1 MRSSLKLIPLA
12 LLMMLAASCDSA
24 TPLQDDSQEWID
36 DLPPAVVQ
44 GLRQVELAEISRI
57 SAEEITQNALIDSV
71 AEGWQKAKGKHRP
84 GAPGLLQCGPG
95 RYASIV
101 RIVGPDGASLK
112 FGRNVLD
119 IPPGA
124 LLEPVVITAEELVSL
139 EVQVRLS
146 PHGLQFAQPA
156 QLTIDHSR
164 CKLPPFLVERIVYTD
179 DSLQVLEWMDPAVDQ
194 KDRVQSMIDH
204 FSRYAVAF

>member
-1 MRSSLKLIPLA
+1 MV
-12 LLMMLAASCDSA
+12 LAASCDSA
-24 TPLQDDSQEWID
+24 MPLQDDSQEWID

-44 GLRQVELAEISRI
+44 GLRQVEFAEISRV
-57 SAEEITQNALIDSV
+57 SVEEVTQNALIDSLTKDW
-71 AEGWQKAKGKHRP
+71 EQLKKNYRP

-95 RYASIV
+95 RYASTV
-101 RIVGPDGASLK
+101 RIVGPAGATIR
-112 FGRNVLD
+112 FGKSILD

-124 LLEPVVITAEELVSL
+124 LVDPVVITAEELVST
-139 EVQVRLS
+139 EVQTRLS

-164 CKLPPFLVERIVYTD
+164 CNLPPFLTERIVYTD
-179 DSLQVLEWMDPAVDQ
+179 DSLNVLEWMEPVVDQ
-194 KDRVQSMIDH
+194 KNGVQTEIDH

>member
-1 MRSSLKLIPLA
+1 MRPSVKMFPLA
-12 LLMMLAASCDSA
+12 LLMVLAASCDSA
-24 TPLQDDSQEWID
+24 TPLQDDSQEFLD
-36 DLPPAVVQ
+36 ELPPAILQ
-44 GLRQVELAEISRI
+44 GLRQVESAELNRI
-57 SAEEITQNALIDSV
+57 SAEEIAQNASIDSV
-71 AEGWQKAKGKHRP
+71 AAGWQDAKQNYRA

-95 RYASIV
+95 RYASTV
-101 RIVGPDGASLK
+101 RIVGPDGATLR

-124 LLEPVVITAEELVSL
+124 LLDPVVITAEELVST

-146 PHGLQFAQPA
+146 PHGLQFAQRA

-164 CKLPPFLVERIVYTD
+164 CKLPPFLQERIVYTD

-194 KDRVQSMIDH
+194 KGRVQSMIDH

>member
-1 MRSSLKLIPLA
+1 MV
-12 LLMMLAASCDSA
+12 LAASCDSA

-44 GLRQVELAEISRI
+44 GLRQVELAEIIRVSV
-57 SAEEITQNALIDSV
+57 EEVTQNALIDSV
-71 AEGWQKAKGKHRP
+71 TKGWEQMKKDYRV
-84 GAPGLLQCGPG
+84 GAAGLLHCGPG
-95 RYASIV
+95 RYASTV
-101 RIVGPDGASLK
+101 RIVGPDGASLR
-112 FGRNVLD
+112 FGKSVLD

-124 LLEPVVITAEELVSL
+124 LLGPVVITAEELVST

-164 CKLPPFLVERIVYTD
+164 CMLPPFLTERIVYTD
-179 DSLQVLEWMDPAVDQ
+179 DSLDVLEWLEPVVDQ
-194 KDRVQSMIDH
+194 KHSVQTMIDH

>member
-1 MRSSLKLIPLA
+1 MV
-12 LLMMLAASCDSA
+12 LAASCDSA
-24 TPLQDDSQEWID
+24 TPLQDDSQEFLD

-44 GLRQVELAEISRI
+44 GLRQVEFAELSRI
-57 SAEEITQNALIDSV
+57 SAEEITQNAMIDSV
-71 AEGWQKAKGKHRP
+71 AKGWKNAKGKYRP

-95 RYASIV
+95 RYASTV
-101 RIVGPDGASLK
+101 RIVGPDGASLR
-112 FGRNVLD
+112 FGKSVLD

-124 LLEPVVITAEELVSL
+124 LLEPVVITAEELVST

-146 PHGLQFAQPA
+146 PHGLQFAEPA

-179 DSLQVLEWMDPAVDQ
+179 DSLEVLEWLETVGDQ
-194 KDRVQSMIDH
+194 KNRVQTMIDH